1 VENEAARAHRALE
14 EVWSRLYGTVDGAR
28 FERRGNLLFAL
39 YPPFPIPQC
48 NGPWVA
54 EDTEA
59 AAAGLAEAVAEVEA
73 AGAWPWVQTR
83 SGYELT
89 QRAAAELG
97 LTARESLPGM
107 VVRPDEL
114 VSPPV
119 DGVLAID
126 LIAPDEATGANAVL
140 AASFGVPIEMLDA
153 IATAFLSLDGVS
165 CFVGRVDGEV
175 VVTALGIT
183 IDDVT
188 GVFNVA
194 TMPDHRGRGHGAALT
209 ARVVRDGFERGARL
223 AFLQSSALGHRVYQ
237 RLGFRDVEEYILLSR
252 PTAG

>member
-1 VENEAARAHRALE
+1 VESDAAAAHRALE
-14 EVWSRLYGTVDGAR
+14 KVWSRLYGAVDGAR
-28 FERRGNLLFAL
+28 FERRGDLVLAL

-54 EDTEA
+54 EDTPV
-59 AAAGLAEAVAEVEA
+59 AAAGLAEEVAEVEA

-83 SGYELT
+83 SGHDLT

-114 VSPPV
+114 VSPSP
-119 DGVLAID
+119 DGALAID
-126 LIAPDEATGANAVL
+126 LITAEEATSANAVV

-153 IATAFLSLDGVS
+153 IVTAFLSLDGVS

-175 VVTALGIT
+175 VATALGIT
-183 IDDVT
+183 IDDAT
-188 GVFNVA
+188 GVFTVA
-194 TMPDHRGRGHGAALT
+194 TMPGHRGRGHGAALT
-209 ARVVRDGFERGARL
+209 ARVVRDGFERGAGL

-237 RLGFRDVEEYILLSR
+237 GLGFRGVEEYILLSR
-252 PTAG
+252 PVAG

>member
-1 VENEAARAHRALE
+1 MR
-14 EVWSRLYGTVDGAR
+14 RL
-28 FERRGNLLFAL
+28 
-39 YPPFPIPQC
+39 
-48 NGPWVA
+48 
-54 EDTEA
+54 
-59 AAAGLAEAVAEVEA
+59 
-73 AGAWPWVQTR
+73 
-83 SGYELT
+83 
-89 QRAAAELG
+89 ELG

-114 VSPPV
+114 VSPPS
-119 DGVLAID
+119 DEALAID
-126 LIAPDEATGANAVL
+126 LIAADEASSANAVL

-153 IATAFLSLDGVS
+153 IAAAFLSLEGVS

-175 VVTALGIT
+175 VATALGIT

-209 ARVVRDGFERGARL
+209 ARVVRDGIERGARL

-252 PTAG
+252 PAAD